1 MFCLSNSVLEDKEK
15 RWSTRAYA
23 STTANCQP
31 KIEEVEENE
40 KSIWKKKII
49 ILQFSLMASP

>member
-1 MFCLSNSVLEDKEK
+1 MGRLWRLNVLLSNSVLEDKEK

-31 KIEEVEENE
+31 KIEEVEERN
-40 KSIWKKKII
+40 KRKRWI
-49 ILQFSLMASP
+49 M

>member
-23 STTANCQP
+23 STTANYQP
-31 KIEEVEENE
+31 KIEEVEEGN
-40 KSIWKKKII
+40 KRKRWI
-49 ILQFSLMASP
+49 M